1 MCVIKTFVTSGK
13 NLDKTSAAGHI
24 FLQIYYQC
32 LAYLTYNDYQLNY
45 IILYVVSNLLYITKG
60 HILDFGVLTQNNN

>member
-1 MCVIKTFVTSGK
+1 MCVIKTFVTGK

-32 LAYLTYNDYQLNY
+32 LAYLTYNDYQLNLLDD
-45 IILYVVSNLLYITKG
+45 ILYYVT
-60 HILDFGVLTQNNN
+60 